1 MLNLCKFFLCHFICP
16 STTQP
21 MKKQQQQQ
29 KNKNKQLFQLYI
41 GLIIRYFISS
51 AKFYSITTSRL
62 NVNTTFHVRKVPDQ
76 KDRNLNSDITPK
88 SSSDTALSKTKQNK
102 KKTQTKQQKERSKN
116 KQKCKICF
124 VVKIASADVVGIL
137 FGANI

>member
-1 MLNLCKFFLCHFICP
+1 
-16 STTQP
+16 

-29 KNKNKQLFQLYI
+29 KNKIKQLFQLYI

-62 NVNTTFHVRKVPDQ
+62 NVNPTFHVRKVPDQ

-102 KKTQTKQQKERSKN
+102 KKNTNKTTKRK
-116 KQKCKICF
+116 KQK
-124 VVKIASADVVGIL
+124 
-137 FGANI
+137 